1 MQELIAA
8 LTVWAAAATGLP
20 VPEAEPSVRFVDA
33 CAIHQTTRPEGKC
46 TDEVRAIAYYEHEMD
61 TIYLP
66 HEWDASNLYH
76 VSGLLHEIIHHM
88 QAEEGQTPQTVGC
101 AASAL
106 EKPAYDAQIAFLE
119 AAGVDAYEV
128 MGINGLALMFFTT
141 CEQMY

>member
-1 MQELIAA
+1 
-8 LTVWAAAATGLP
+8 V
-20 VPEAEPSVRFVDA
+20 
-33 CAIHQTTRPEGKC
+33 
-46 TDEVRAIAYYEHEMD
+46 AYYEAG
-61 TIYLP
+61 TVFLP

-119 AAGVDAYEV
+119 AAGVDAFEV